1 MEMFKVHSVKA
12 ARGKLIENFKDFKC
26 EVEEIEILEAEARI
40 LSEDIHS
47 KLNVPHFRR
56 STVDGYAV
64 ISKDTYGA
72 SESLPMFLEVLG
84 EVEMG
89 KAADMKVTTDKA
101 VYVPTGGMIP
111 EGADA
116 VVMVE
121 YVEKLDDTN
130 ITISRPAVLKE
141 NIIDVGDDIKEN
153 QKILSKGIRL
163 RPQDIGVLSSIGVY
177 KVKVFKMPSISIIST
192 GDEVIDPK
200 EELQLGKI
208 KDINTYTLSAMAR
221 EIGLNI
227 VERRVVKDNKELLKN
242 TLKECIEK
250 SDMVMLSGGSSVGT
264 KDITKIVINEMG
276 EPGVFV
282 HGVAM
287 KPGKPTILAKVYN
300 KPLFGLPGQP
310 ASAMIAFKVFVEY
323 FIKNIFNLDE
333 YEDRFVEASMTTN
346 IHSAPG
352 KETYQMVYL
361 EKEDGEYKARPV
373 YGKSGMITLMSKAKG
388 YIKIDEDKEGI
399 KEGEKIRVNL
409 F

>member
-200 EELQLGKI
+200 EELQLGKV

>member
-12 ARGKLIENFKDFKC
+12 AREKLIENFKDFKW
-26 EVEEIEILEAEARI
+26 EVEEIEILEAEGRI

-153 QKILSKGIRL
+153 QKTLSKGIRL

-333 YEDRFVEASMTTN
+333 YEDRFAEASMTTN

>member
-12 ARGKLIENFKDFKC
+12 AREKLMDNFKNFKLG
-26 EVEEIEILEAEARI
+26 VEEIDIFEAVGRI
-40 LSEDIHS
+40 LGEDIYS

-64 ISKDTYGA
+64 RSRDTHGA
-72 SESLPMFLEVLG
+72 SESLPMFLEIIG

-89 KAADMKVTTDKA
+89 KAANMTVTTDKA
-101 VYVPTGGMIP
+101 VYVPTGGMVP
-111 EGADA
+111 EGSDA
-116 VVMVE
+116 VVMIE
-121 YVEKLDDTN
+121 YVEKLDNTN
-130 ITISRPAVLKE
+130 IIVSRPAVSKE
-141 NIIDVGDDIKEN
+141 NIIDIGDDIKEGHQVLN
-153 QKILSKGIRL
+153 KGMKL
-163 RPQDIGVLSSIGVY
+163 RPQDIGALSSIGID
-177 KVKVFKMPSISIIST
+177 KVKVIKMPTISVIST

-208 KDINTYTLSAMAR
+208 KDINTYALSSMAK
-221 EIGLNI
+221 EIGLS
-227 VERRVVKDNKELLKN
+227 VVDKMVVKDNKELFINALK
-242 TLKECIEK
+242 LSIEK
-250 SDMVMLSGGSSVGT
+250 SDIIILSGGSSVGT
-264 KDITKIVINEMG
+264 KDITTIVINEMG

-287 KPGKPTILAKVYN
+287 KPGKPTILAKVNN

-323 FIKNIFNLDE
+323 FVKSILNLDE
-333 YEDRFVEASMTTN
+333 YEDKFVEAEMMTN
-346 IHSAPG
+346 VRSDHG

-361 EKEDGEYKARPV
+361 EKEDGLYKARPV

-388 YIKIDEDKEGI
+388 YVKIDEDKEGI
-399 KEGEKIRVNL
+399 QVGEKVRVNL

>member
-12 ARGKLIENFKDFKC
+12 ARKKLIENFKDFKC
-26 EVEEIEILEAEARI
+26 EVEEIEILEAEGRI

-89 KAADMKVTTDKA
+89 KAANMKVTTDKA

-130 ITISRPAVLKE
+130 ITISRPAVSKE

-153 QKILSKGIRL
+153 QRILSKGIRL
-163 RPQDIGVLSSIGVY
+163 RPQDIGVLSSVGVY

-333 YEDRFVEASMTTN
+333 YEDRFAEASMTTN

>member
-200 EELQLGKI
+200 EELQLGKV

-388 YIKIDEDKEGI
+388 YVKIDEDKEGI